1 MTANQEPWVGLRLDP
16 LDTLFFR
23 DGRPFDAAARVLGGL
38 PTPQTL
44 AGALRTA
51 LLARSGF
58 RFDHFATA
66 RKEKSLP
73 EALRECRAPQWVTG
87 ANFRGPWLAL
97 VRTGKPI
104 EPLLPLPANL
114 ASDGADGWLRS
125 EPREQGIPGWTDP
138 ERWPLWRN
146 WREGKP
152 DTKAGGGFLTLTSL
166 KAFLAG
172 DGFGKGKVSPRSEFF
187 HPDEL
192 YDFDHR
198 VGIGVD
204 MDKLTSAEGAIYG
217 IGLLALRPV
226 VRGEEHQ
233 ENDPYHRARVCLY
246 AEILPGAG
254 APAALTPFF
263 TEPLP
268 LGGEGKNVRAEET
281 AACLWPAP
289 GRGRTLWYLAAPAF
303 FQPDPSSPRLHDGLK
318 VRAAASGTGVAVSG
332 WDVARNGPRPT
343 RFAVPGGAVYFVEGT
358 APAAGPFR
366 LDEDDR
372 AEGWGFALPG
382 IW

>member
-1 MTANQEPWVGLRLDP
+1 MTADRDSWIGLRLDP

-38 PTPQTL
+38 PNPQTL

-58 RFDHFATA
+58 RFDRFARA
-66 RKEKSLP
+66 RKEKPLH
-73 EALRECRAPQWVTG
+73 EALRDCEAPSWVTG
-87 ANFRGPWLAL
+87 AGFRGPWLAL
-97 VRTGKPI
+97 ARRDQPV

-114 ASDGADGWLRS
+114 ASDGADGWLRA
-125 EPREQGIPGWTDP
+125 EPRAQGIPGWPDHDF
-138 ERWPLWRN
+138 WPL

-152 DTKAGGGFLTLTSL
+152 DTKAGGGYLTLTGL
-166 KAFLAG
+166 KAFLGGEA
-172 DGFGKGKVSPRSEFF
+172 FRKGKLSPREEFF
-187 HPDEL
+187 RPDEL

-204 MDKLTSAEGAIYG
+204 MHTLTSAEGAIYG
-217 IGLLALRPV
+217 IRLLALRPV

-233 ENDPYHRARVCLY
+233 KGDPYYRARVCLY
-246 AEILPGAG
+246 AEFLPGAG

-263 TEPLP
+263 AEPFP
-268 LGGEGKNVRAEET
+268 LGGEAKNVQAEET
-281 AACLWPAP
+281 ARCAWPQPIP
-289 GRGRTLWYLAAPAF
+289 GHERSLWYLATPAF
-303 FQPDPSSPRLHDGLK
+303 FHPNPAVPQLPDGLTL
-318 VRAAASGTGVAVSG
+318 RAAASGPGVAVSG

-343 RFAVPGGAVYFVEGT
+343 RFAVPAGAVYFVQGA
-358 APAAGPFR
+358 APVGGPFR
-366 LDEDDR
+366 LDNDDR

-382 IW
+382 TW